1 MRKTYI
7 TASLVAIAIVLW
19 IGSGFL
25 REESPALPQSV
36 ALKNLALQAQN
47 EDRPLTSVR
56 VSTSYASDQDR
67 SIRVRGQTQPERSV
81 EVQAQIS
88 GLVRARPANRGD
100 RVRTG
105 DLLCEITVEDRNA
118 NLKEAAAV
126 LSQAEL
132 EYQGVMKLV
141 DKGLQSDAGIAAA
154 EARVAAAQAVVQR
167 RLLEKSK
174 LKIKAPFSGVI
185 EEVHME
191 IGQFVTP
198 GSVCATLVDLDPM
211 LLVGEVSEHQIAGLK
226 PKLPVTARLSDGRSI
241 LGEVR
246 FVSQLANRG
255 TRTYS
260 LEAELPNIDGSIK
273 GGLTAAI
280 DIVTGSN
287 KAHRISAAL
296 LVLDDEGNTG
306 VRTVS
311 EAGVVVFYQVELI
324 SESSDG
330 VWVAGLPEVV
340 DLIVV
345 GQQTV
350 VAGERVEAKRIS
362 MDLTNAI
369 SQGVIQR

>member
-7 TASLVAIAIVLW
+7 TASVVAIAIVLW

-25 REESPALPQSV
+25 KEESPALSQSV
-36 ALKNLALQAQN
+36 ALKNLALQAQK
-47 EDRPLTSVR
+47 EDRPLTQVR
-56 VSTSYASDQDR
+56 VSTSYASEQDR

-88 GLVRARPANRGD
+88 GLVQARPANRGD

-211 LLVGEVSEHQIAGLK
+211 LLVGEVSEHQVAGLK

-311 EAGVVVFYQVELI
+311 EAGVVVFYQVDLI

-369 SQGVIQR
+369 SQGVMQR

>member
-7 TASLVAIAIVLW
+7 TASVVAIAIVLW

-25 REESPALPQSV
+25 RDESPALPQSV

-88 GLVRARPANRGD
+88 GLVQARPANRGD

-311 EAGVVVFYQVELI
+311 EAGVVVFYQVDLI

-362 MDLTNAI
+362 MDLSNAI
-369 SQGVIQR
+369 SQGVMQR

>member
-7 TASLVAIAIVLW
+7 TASVVAMAIVLW

-25 REESPALPQSV
+25 RDESPALPQSV

-88 GLVRARPANRGD
+88 GLVQARPANRGD
-100 RVRTG
+100 RVRAG

-311 EAGVVVFYQVELI
+311 EAGVVVFYQVDLI

-362 MDLTNAI
+362 MDLSNAI
-369 SQGVIQR
+369 SQGVMQR

>member
-7 TASLVAIAIVLW
+7 TASVVAIAIVLW

-25 REESPALPQSV
+25 RDESPALPQSV

-88 GLVRARPANRGD
+88 GLVQARPANRGD

-105 DLLCEITVEDRNA
+105 DLLCEITVESRNA

-311 EAGVVVFYQVELI
+311 EAGVVVFYQVDLI

-362 MDLTNAI
+362 MDLSNAI
-369 SQGVIQR
+369 SQGVMQR

>member
-7 TASLVAIAIVLW
+7 TASVVAIAIVLW

-311 EAGVVVFYQVELI
+311 EAGVVVFYQVDLI

-369 SQGVIQR
+369 SQGVKQR

>member
-1 MRKTYI
+1 MRKTYT
-7 TASLVAIAIVLW
+7 TASVVAIAIVLW

-88 GLVRARPANRGD
+88 GLVQARPANRGD

-118 NLKEAAAV
+118 NLKEAVAV

-226 PKLPVTARLSDGRSI
+226 PKLSVTARLSDGRSI

-311 EAGVVVFYQVELI
+311 EAGVVVFYQVDLI

-362 MDLTNAI
+362 MDLSNAI
-369 SQGVIQR
+369 SQGVMQR

>member
-7 TASLVAIAIVLW
+7 TASVVAIAIVLW

-369 SQGVIQR
+369 SQGVKQR

>member
-7 TASLVAIAIVLW
+7 TASVVAIAIVLW

-25 REESPALPQSV
+25 KEESPALPQSV
-36 ALKNLALQAQN
+36 ALKNLALQAQK
-47 EDRPLTSVR
+47 EDRPLTQVR
-56 VSTSYASDQDR
+56 VSTSYASEQDR

-88 GLVRARPANRGD
+88 GLVQARPANRGD

-311 EAGVVVFYQVELI
+311 EAGVVVFYQVDLI

-369 SQGVIQR
+369 SQGVMQR

>member
-7 TASLVAIAIVLW
+7 TASVVAIAIVLW

-25 REESPALPQSV
+25 RDESPALPQSI

-88 GLVRARPANRGD
+88 GLVQARPANRGD

-287 KAHRISAAL
+287 KAHRVSAAL

-311 EAGVVVFYQVELI
+311 EAGVVVFYQVDLI

-362 MDLTNAI
+362 MDLSNAI
-369 SQGVIQR
+369 SQGVMQR

>member
-7 TASLVAIAIVLW
+7 TASVVAIAIVLW

-25 REESPALPQSV
+25 RDESPALPQSV

-56 VSTSYASDQDR
+56 VSTSYANDQDR

-88 GLVRARPANRGD
+88 GLVQARPANRGD

-296 LVLDDEGNTG
+296 LVLDDEGH
-306 VRTVS
+306 RS
-311 EAGVVVFYQVELI
+311 EDCFRSRGCCVLSGGFDFREFRRRLGGWITRGRRPYCR
-324 SESSDG
+324 
-330 VWVAGLPEVV
+330 WP
-340 DLIVV
+340 
-345 GQQTV
+345 
-350 VAGERVEAKRIS
+350 
-362 MDLTNAI
+362 TNGGCGRA
-369 SQGVIQR
+369 R

>member
-7 TASLVAIAIVLW
+7 TASVVAIAIVLW

-25 REESPALPQSV
+25 RDESPALPQSV

-56 VSTSYASDQDR
+56 VSTSYANDQDR

-88 GLVRARPANRGD
+88 GLVQARPANRGD

-311 EAGVVVFYQVELI
+311 EAGVVVFYQVDLI

-350 VAGERVEAKRIS
+350 VAGERVDAKRIS
-362 MDLTNAI
+362 MDLSNAI
-369 SQGVIQR
+369 SQGVMQR

>member
-7 TASLVAIAIVLW
+7 TASVVAIAIVLW

-126 LSQAEL
+126 LSKAEL

-154 EARVAAAQAVVQR
+154 EARVASAQAVVQR

-311 EAGVVVFYQVELI
+311 EAGVVVFYQVDLI

-369 SQGVIQR
+369 SQGAKQR

>member
-7 TASLVAIAIVLW
+7 TASVVAIAIVLW

-25 REESPALPQSV
+25 RDESPALPQSV

-56 VSTSYASDQDR
+56 VNTSYASDQDR

-88 GLVRARPANRGD
+88 GLVKARPANRGD

-311 EAGVVVFYQVELI
+311 EAGVVVFYQVDLI

-362 MDLTNAI
+362 MDLSNAI
-369 SQGVIQR
+369 SQGVMQR

>member
-7 TASLVAIAIVLW
+7 TASVVAIAIVLW

-25 REESPALPQSV
+25 RDESPALPQSV

-88 GLVRARPANRGD
+88 GLVQARPANRGD
-100 RVRTG
+100 RVRIG

-311 EAGVVVFYQVELI
+311 EAGVVVFYQVDLI

-362 MDLTNAI
+362 MDLSNAI
-369 SQGVIQR
+369 SQGVMQR

>member
-7 TASLVAIAIVLW
+7 TASVVAIAIVLW

-25 REESPALPQSV
+25 RDESPALPQSV

-88 GLVRARPANRGD
+88 GLVQARPANRGD

-174 LKIKAPFSGVI
+174 LKIKAPFPGVI

-311 EAGVVVFYQVELI
+311 EAGVVVFYQVDLI

-362 MDLTNAI
+362 MDLSNAI
-369 SQGVIQR
+369 SQGVMQR

>member
-1 MRKTYI
+1 MRKTYT
-7 TASLVAIAIVLW
+7 TASVVAIAIVLW

-88 GLVRARPANRGD
+88 GLVQARPANRGD

-118 NLKEAAAV
+118 NLKEAVAV

-311 EAGVVVFYQVELI
+311 EAGVVVFYQVDLI

-362 MDLTNAI
+362 MDLSNAI
-369 SQGVIQR
+369 SQGVMQR

>member
-1 MRKTYI
+1 MRKTYF
-7 TASLVAIAIVLW
+7 TASVVAIAIVLW

-25 REESPALPQSV
+25 RDESPALPQSV

-88 GLVRARPANRGD
+88 GLVQARPANRGD

-311 EAGVVVFYQVELI
+311 EAGVVVFYQVDLI

-369 SQGVIQR
+369 SQGVMQR

>member
-7 TASLVAIAIVLW
+7 TASVVAIAIVLW

-25 REESPALPQSV
+25 RDESPALPQSV

-88 GLVRARPANRGD
+88 GLVQARPANRGD
-100 RVRTG
+100 RVRAG

-311 EAGVVVFYQVELI
+311 EAGVVVFYQVDLI

-362 MDLTNAI
+362 MDLSNAI
-369 SQGVIQR
+369 SQGVMQR

>member
-7 TASLVAIAIVLW
+7 TASVVAIAIVLW

-25 REESPALPQSV
+25 RDESPALPQSV

-88 GLVRARPANRGD
+88 GLVQARPANRGD

-311 EAGVVVFYQVELI
+311 EAGVVVFYQVDLI

-362 MDLTNAI
+362 MDLTSAI
-369 SQGVIQR
+369 SQGVKQR

>member
-7 TASLVAIAIVLW
+7 TASVVAIAIVLW

-25 REESPALPQSV
+25 RDESPALPQSV

-56 VSTSYASDQDR
+56 VNTSYASDQDR

-88 GLVRARPANRGD
+88 GLVQARPANRGD

-311 EAGVVVFYQVELI
+311 EAGVVVFYQVDLI

-362 MDLTNAI
+362 MDLSNAI
-369 SQGVIQR
+369 SQGVMQR

>member
-1 MRKTYI
+1 MRKTYF
-7 TASLVAIAIVLW
+7 TASVVAIAIFSW

-105 DLLCEITVEDRNA
+105 DLLCELTVEDRNA

-126 LSQAEL
+126 LSKAEL

-154 EARVAAAQAVVQR
+154 EAGVAAAQAVVQR

-211 LLVGEVSEHQIAGLK
+211 LLVGEVSEHQNAGLK

-311 EAGVVVFYQVELI
+311 EAGVVVFYQVDLI

-369 SQGVIQR
+369 SQGAKQR

>member
-7 TASLVAIAIVLW
+7 TASVVAIAIVLW

-25 REESPALPQSV
+25 RDESPALPQSV

-88 GLVRARPANRGD
+88 GLVQARPANRGD

-311 EAGVVVFYQVELI
+311 EAGVVVFYQVDLI

-350 VAGERVEAKRIS
+350 VAGERVDAKRIS
-362 MDLTNAI
+362 MDLSNAI
-369 SQGVIQR
+369 SQGVMQR

>member
-7 TASLVAIAIVLW
+7 TASVVAIAIVLW

-25 REESPALPQSV
+25 RDESPALPQSV

-88 GLVRARPANRGD
+88 GLVQARPANRGD

-311 EAGVVVFYQVELI
+311 EAGVVVFYQVDLI

-362 MDLTNAI
+362 MDLSNAI
-369 SQGVIQR
+369 SQGAMQR

>member
-1 MRKTYI
+1 
-7 TASLVAIAIVLW
+7 
-19 IGSGFL
+19 
-25 REESPALPQSV
+25 
-36 ALKNLALQAQN
+36 
-47 EDRPLTSVR
+47 
-56 VSTSYASDQDR
+56 
-67 SIRVRGQTQPERSV
+67 
-81 EVQAQIS
+81 
-88 GLVRARPANRGD
+88 
-100 RVRTG
+100 
-105 DLLCEITVEDRNA
+105 
-118 NLKEAAAV
+118 
-126 LSQAEL
+126 
-132 EYQGVMKLV
+132 
-141 DKGLQSDAGIAAA
+141 
-154 EARVAAAQAVVQR
+154 
-167 RLLEKSK
+167 LLEKSK

-185 EEVHME
+185 EEVQME

-311 EAGVVVFYQVELI
+311 EAGVVVFYQVDLI

-369 SQGVIQR
+369 SQGVKQR

>member
-7 TASLVAIAIVLW
+7 TASVVAIAIVLW

-25 REESPALPQSV
+25 RDESPALPQSV

-56 VSTSYASDQDR
+56 VNTSYASDQDR

-88 GLVRARPANRGD
+88 GLVQARPANRGD

-198 GSVCATLVDLDPM
+198 GSVCATLVDLDHM

-260 LEAELPNIDGSIK
+260 LEAELPNIGGSIK

-311 EAGVVVFYQVELI
+311 EAGVVVFYQVDLI

-362 MDLTNAI
+362 MDLSNAI
-369 SQGVIQR
+369 SQGVMQR

>member
-7 TASLVAIAIVLW
+7 TASVVAIAIVLW

-25 REESPALPQSV
+25 RDESPALPQSV

-56 VSTSYASDQDR
+56 VSTSYANDQDR

-88 GLVRARPANRGD
+88 GLVQARPANRGD

-311 EAGVVVFYQVELI
+311 EAGVDVFYQVDLI

-362 MDLTNAI
+362 MDLSNAI
-369 SQGVIQR
+369 SQGVMQR

>member
-7 TASLVAIAIVLW
+7 TASVVAIAIVLW

-25 REESPALPQSV
+25 KEESPALPQSV
-36 ALKNLALQAQN
+36 ALKNLALQAQK
-47 EDRPLTSVR
+47 EDRPLTQVR
-56 VSTSYASDQDR
+56 VSTSYASEQDR

-88 GLVRARPANRGD
+88 GLVQARPANRGD

-211 LLVGEVSEHQIAGLK
+211 LLVGEVSEHQVAGLK

-311 EAGVVVFYQVELI
+311 EAGVVVFYQVDLI

-369 SQGVIQR
+369 SQGVMQR

>member
-7 TASLVAIAIVLW
+7 TASVVAIAIVLW

-25 REESPALPQSV
+25 RDESPALPQSV

-88 GLVRARPANRGD
+88 GLVQARPANRGD

-246 FVSQLANRG
+246 YVSQLANRG

-311 EAGVVVFYQVELI
+311 EAGVVVFYQVDLI

-362 MDLTNAI
+362 MDLSNAI
-369 SQGVIQR
+369 SQGVMQR

>member
-7 TASLVAIAIVLW
+7 TASVVAITIVLW

-25 REESPALPQSV
+25 KKESPALPQSV
-36 ALKNLALQAQN
+36 ALKNLALEAQK
-47 EDRPLTSVR
+47 EDRPLTQVR
-56 VSTSYASDQDR
+56 VSTSYASEQDR
-67 SIRVRGQTQPERSV
+67 SIRVRGQTQPERTV
-81 EVQAQIS
+81 EIQAQIS
-88 GLVRARPANRGD
+88 GLVQARPANRGD
-100 RVRTG
+100 QVRAG

-126 LSQAEL
+126 LSQTEL

-174 LKIKAPFSGVI
+174 LKIKAPFPGVI

-226 PKLPVTARLSDGRSI
+226 PKLPVTARLSDGRSV

-311 EAGVVVFYQVELI
+311 EAGVVVFYQVDLI

-362 MDLTNAI
+362 MDLSNAI
-369 SQGVIQR
+369 SQGVMQR